1 MRRTACLVLL
11 GMTVTLSAADAY
23 GQRRRRGRSRGSS
36 PADYCWL
43 TDYNEAKRVARNN
56 DEPMMVVF
64 RCVP

>member
-1 MRRTACLVLL
+1 MRRTACVLL
-11 GMTVTLSAADAY
+11 LGIAATLLASDAY
-23 GQRRRRGRSRGSS
+23 GQRRRGRRNRGSV

-43 TDYNEAKRVARNN
+43 SDYNEAKRIARNN